1 MNYLRFH
8 LTHCSE
14 DILEWLLKEHKRLV
28 KKTTIKGL
36 SPTDVKEIIKDY
48 FIENKGPEDV
58 EQQCLQLEL
67 KLKKSKS
74 KKVAKSLIEIKKKTS

>member
-58 EQQCLQLEL
+58 EQKCLQLEL